1 MGKLDEIFGISDTP
15 PVDTPAEPVA
25 PAVPV
30 EGAPAPAAPPAA
42 PAAPA
47 PAAPVEPAPA
57 APAASPTFDI
67 NTFNTLFET
76 SVKEEAEIRE
86 ALKRAN
92 EFEGISKKYQELES
106 GYKTLEEK
114 NRELT
119 EAQDPLK
126 HFSSKDA
133 YIAEQIR
140 IRRPD
145 LDPMVVSTLVS
156 SDTSK
161 LADFELL
168 AYEALMQN
176 PKIIGG
182 LDGARELVAKRYDI
196 DPDES
201 PEKWERVSR
210 NLMMSD
216 RMAAEQRVSALKSEI
231 NLPKSLS
238 PEEAAAARAEQLQ
251 KVKSS
256 WAPYLGEI
264 SGFDKLTIPRE
275 AGSVILEMEVP
286 KAFRDSLPDLI
297 NNVIEQ
303 TGVVP
308 SPETIKNIVTHR
320 NRNFVYDYLPKILE
334 VHGNNIRS
342 QIEKEYAERLGNT
355 MPPNNTIAPK
365 PIDAPEGGGARQLL
379 AGTRRSSIS

>member
-1 MGKLDEIFGISDTP
+1 MGKLDEIFKISDTP
-15 PVDTPAEPVA
+15 PVDVPAEPVA
-25 PAVPV
+25 QPGPVDVAPNPATPPAVP
-30 EGAPAPAAPPAA
+30 A
-42 PAAPA
+42 
-47 PAAPVEPAPA
+47 EPAPA
-57 APAASPTFDI
+57 VPTEPAPVAPTFDI

-114 NRELT
+114 NKELS

-140 IRRPD
+140 IRRSD
-145 LDPMVVSTLVS
+145 LDPLVVSTLIS

-182 LDGARELVAKRYDI
+182 LDGARELVAKRYDV
-196 DPDES
+196 DPEES

-231 NLPKSLS
+231 NIPKSLT
-238 PEEAAAARAEQLQ
+238 PEEAAAARAEQVQ
-251 KVKSS
+251 KIKSS
-256 WAPYLGEI
+256 WAPYINEMA
-264 SGFDKLTIPRE
+264 GFDKLTIPGE
-275 AGSVILEMEVP
+275 AGSTLLEMEVP

-297 NNVIEQ
+297 GSVIEQ
-303 TGVVP
+303 TGVAP
-308 SPETIKNIVTHR
+308 TPEMIKNVIDHR
-320 NRNFVYDYLPKILE
+320 NRKFVYDYLPKILE

-342 QIEKEYAERLGNT
+342 QIEKEYAEKFGNT
-355 MPPNNTIAPK
+355 LPPNNAIAPP
-365 PIDAPEGGGARQLL
+365 PIDGTQGGGARQLL

>member
-1 MGKLDEIFGISDTP
+1 
-15 PVDTPAEPVA
+15 
-25 PAVPV
+25 
-30 EGAPAPAAPPAA
+30 
-42 PAAPA
+42 
-47 PAAPVEPAPA
+47 
-57 APAASPTFDI
+57 
-67 NTFNTLFET
+67 
-76 SVKEEAEIRE
+76 
-86 ALKRAN
+86 
-92 EFEGISKKYQELES
+92 
-106 GYKTLEEK
+106 
-114 NRELT
+114 
-119 EAQDPLK
+119 
-126 HFSSKDA
+126 
-133 YIAEQIR
+133 
-140 IRRPD
+140 
-145 LDPMVVSTLVS
+145 
-156 SDTSK
+156 
-161 LADFELL
+161 
-168 AYEALMQN
+168 
-176 PKIIGG
+176 
-182 LDGARELVAKRYDI
+182 
-196 DPDES
+196 
-201 PEKWERVSR
+201 
-210 NLMMSD
+210 
-216 RMAAEQRVSALKSEI
+216 LKSEI

-264 SGFDKLTIPRE
+264 SGFDKLTIPGE

>member
-1 MGKLDEIFGISDTP
+1 MGKLDEIFKISDTP
-15 PVDTPAEPVA
+15 PVDTSAEPVA

-30 EGAPAPAAPPAA
+30 EGAPAPATPPAA

-57 APAASPTFDI
+57 DPAASPTFDI

-114 NRELT
+114 NKELA

-264 SGFDKLTIPRE
+264 SGFDKLTIPGE

-342 QIEKEYAERLGNT
+342 QIEKEYAEKLGNT
-355 MPPNNTIAPK
+355 LPPNNAIAPP
-365 PIDAPEGGGARQLL
+365 PIDGTQGGGARQLL